1 MRHGIEKEMQI
12 LFNAMPEQKAMP
24 RNKSKL
30 SFQHYWSAHELV
42 VIGVFSA
49 AAKVSTLLISLA
61 GGGMNPV
68 TLLLKNLVFTT
79 MLMVM
84 LYKVRKQGTLFLF
97 VTINL
102 IFSMLLMGAGFSL
115 LPAMLLAAALGELAA
130 MAGGGLTARF
140 GPLLAVAVYD
150 LAFRC
155 GSLGISWI
163 MLRETPGLVLAAV
176 PVVILGYLGAIG
188 GLYTGIRSVRE
199 LRHAGIVRF

>member
-1 MRHGIEKEMQI
+1 MMRNN
-12 LFNAMPEQKAMP
+12 F
-24 RNKSKL
+24 
-30 SFQHYWSAHELV
+30 SFDLQHYWSAHELV

-84 LYKVRKQGTLFLF
+84 LYKVRKPGTLVLF
-97 VTINL
+97 VSINIL
-102 IFSMLLMGAGFSL
+102 FSMLLMGAGFSL
-115 LPAMLLAAALGELAA
+115 LPAMLLAAVLGELAA
-130 MAGGGLTARF
+130 KAGGGLTARF
-140 GPLLAVAVYD
+140 GPLLAVATYD
-150 LAFRC
+150 LVFRC

-163 MLRETPGLVLAAV
+163 MLRETPAMVVAAV
-176 PVVILGYLGAIG
+176 PVVILGYLGAIA
-188 GLYTGIRSVRE
+188 GLYTGIRFVRE